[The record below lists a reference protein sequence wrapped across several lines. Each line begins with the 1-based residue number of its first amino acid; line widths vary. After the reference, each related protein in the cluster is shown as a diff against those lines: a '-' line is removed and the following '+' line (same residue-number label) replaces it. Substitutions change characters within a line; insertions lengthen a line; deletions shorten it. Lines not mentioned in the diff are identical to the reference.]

1 MSQTNQSLPLA
12 TVTTLPADVHADIAR
27 EDNLRYMRRH
37 KDESMQ
43 LIVTSPP
50 YNLGKEYEQRT
61 TLERYIEAQAAC
73 IAEAVRLL
81 HPTGSICWQADCSN
95 VPDFTGHRCTCDK
108 TRPHEP
114 EGDIPRLG
122 TCSFVHK

>member
-12 TVTTLPADVHADIAR
+12 TVTTLPADVHADIAC

-81 HPTGSICWQADCSN
+81 HPTGSICWQAIAATFPTLQAIGARGQN
-95 VPDFTGHRCTCDK
+95 AAQ
-108 TRPHEP
+108 EQ
-114 EGDIPRLG
+114 EGDIPRAD
-122 TCSFVHK
+122 TCSFTHK